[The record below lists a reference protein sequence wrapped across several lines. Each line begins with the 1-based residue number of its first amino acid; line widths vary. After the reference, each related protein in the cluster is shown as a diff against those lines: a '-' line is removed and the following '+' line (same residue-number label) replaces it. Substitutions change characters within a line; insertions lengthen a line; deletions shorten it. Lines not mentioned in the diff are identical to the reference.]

1 MFQPTPEISICIPT
15 YNQTKY
21 LKKLL
26 DSILI
31 QTFTDFEIII
41 SDDSSTDDVYNLISS
56 YRCFLI
62 DKITYV
68 RNTKPLGPP
77 MNWNNSISFAKGKW
91 IKIMHHDDCFSSSNS
106 LQLFYNLTFLNENI
120 DFVYSGSFYFNSKNE
135 RVNHSIDKNTFEY
148 INKNPVSLFSG
159 NLIGPPS
166 SVMYKKKEIYFDRR
180 LKWLV
185 DIEFYYQYIF
195 KTHSTNYTSEYLI
208 ESFIPEERVTN
219 DCWMNKFVEVPE
231 YLYCIHKH
239 NINSISVLKHISDLF
254 YKLGVFTK
262 KDIKECGHSNKVP
275 LLIFILIFINRVN
288 NKIKHIVK

>member
-1 MFQPTPEISICIPT
+1 MFQPIPEISICIPT

-21 LKKLL
+21 LIKLL

-31 QTFTDFEIII
+31 QTFTNFEIII
-41 SDDSSTDDVYNLISS
+41 SDDSSTDDVYDLISS
-56 YRCFLI
+56 YRHLFI

-68 RNTKPLGPP
+68 RNAKSLGPP
-77 MNWNNSISFAKGKW
+77 TNWNNSISLAKGKW
-91 IKIMHHDDCFSSSNS
+91 IKIMHHDDCFSSLNS
-106 LQLFYNLTFLNENI
+106 LQFFFDLTLLNDSI
-120 DFVYSGSFYFNSKNE
+120 DFVYSGSFYINSKNV

-148 INKNPVSLFSG
+148 INKYPFSLFRG

-166 SVMYKKKEIYFDRR
+166 AVMYKKKEIYFDPS

-195 KTHSTNYTSEYLI
+195 KTHSSNYTPEYLI

-239 NINSISVLKHISDLF
+239 NIKSISVLKHISDLF
-254 YKLGVFTK
+254 YKLGVYSK
-262 KDIKECGHSNKVP
+262 KDIQECGYSNKFP
-275 LLIFILIFINRVN
+275 LSIFILIFINRVS